1 VPIKRVSVIGALG
14 TSAVFAAYDGY
25 LFWTSR
31 APDEGL
37 FSLHHFVLAFLLAT
51 WIVADTT
58 ELRRARPSFDYGWF
72 IVAARWITQGDPLR
86 RRLQPFRYHH
96 DCSDYFRLEH
106 LPGGTRT
113 HWKAPPFH
121 GAHPKRS
128 SGSPKGGHRSSR
140 KQTHCFLR
148 PPSILWTSLESACE
162 FRLPHF

>member
-1 VPIKRVSVIGALG
+1 MAEISLVRIKRVSVIGALG

-72 IVAARWITQGDPLR
+72 IVAAFPVYVPYYLVSTRRWRGVAVLVAMIL
-86 RRLQPFRYHH
+86 LF
-96 DCSDYFRLEH
+96 L
-106 LPGGTRT
+106 LP
-113 HWKAPPFH
+113 WLAELFVWYV
-121 GAHPKRS
+121 S
-128 SGSPKGGHRSSR
+128 
-140 KQTHCFLR
+140 
-148 PPSILWTSLESACE
+148 
-162 FRLPHF
+162 

>member
-1 VPIKRVSVIGALG
+1 LAEISLVRIKRVSVIGALG

-72 IVAARWITQGDPLR
+72 IVAAFPVYVPYYLVSTRRWRGVAVLVAMIL
-86 RRLQPFRYHH
+86 LF
-96 DCSDYFRLEH
+96 L
-106 LPGGTRT
+106 LP
-113 HWKAPPFH
+113 WLAELFVWYV
-121 GAHPKRS
+121 S
-128 SGSPKGGHRSSR
+128 
-140 KQTHCFLR
+140 
-148 PPSILWTSLESACE
+148 
-162 FRLPHF
+162 